1 VQSPFFEFIMPG
13 QDNVLGLPG
22 VTAGSSVADGY
33 WLILEPL
40 APGDHV
46 LHFEGY
52 CQIKRVSCPVSAQ
65 CGILTA

>member
-1 VQSPFFEFIMPG
+1 
-13 QDNVLGLPG
+13 

-46 LHFEGY
+46 LHFEATIVAGPGAGFSQNVTY
-52 CQIKRVSCPVSAQ
+52 T
-65 CGILTA
+65 LTIPE